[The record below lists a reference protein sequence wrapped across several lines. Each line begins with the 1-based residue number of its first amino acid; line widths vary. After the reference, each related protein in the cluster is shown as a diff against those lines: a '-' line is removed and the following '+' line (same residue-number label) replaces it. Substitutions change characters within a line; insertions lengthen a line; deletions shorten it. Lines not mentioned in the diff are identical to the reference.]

1 MNKFILSLDQ
11 GTTSS
16 RALLIDQNGKI
27 SGIVQK
33 ELTQIYPDNGWVEHN
48 PNEILNSQIEV
59 IDQVISENNIEIS
72 QIAAIGI
79 TNQRE
84 TAVVWDKDT
93 GIPIYNAIV
102 WQDIRTTD
110 ICEDLKNKNLQKTHE

>member
-11 GTTSS
+11 GTTST

-27 SGIVQK
+27 SGIAQK

-59 IDQVISENNIEIS
+59 IDQVISENNIKTN

-79 TNQRE
+79 ANQRE

-93 GIPIYNAIV
+93 GAPIYLSLIH
-102 WQDIRTTD
+102 I
-110 ICEDLKNKNLQKTHE
+110 

>member
-11 GTTSS
+11 GTTST

-27 SGIVQK
+27 SGIAQK

-59 IDQVISENNIEIS
+59 IDQVISENNIKTN

-79 TNQRE
+79 ANQQLSGKIIE
-84 TAVVWDKDT
+84 LQ
-93 GIPIYNAIV
+93 IYAKI
-102 WQDIRTTD
+102 
-110 ICEDLKNKNLQKTHE
+110 